1 MSTKLTLFARLKAK
15 PGKEGA
21 LRDAM
26 MKMVPASRA
35 EAGCINYDLH
45 VENSDP
51 SVYWVYENWKDE
63 AALAAHTQEPHYLE
77 LGKVKDDILAEPAQ
91 LIRLTEV
98 SAPAQAQVAGAH
110 K

>member
-1 MSTKLTLFARLKAK
+1 MSTQLTLFARLKAK
-15 PGKEGA
+15 PGKEKG
-21 LRDAM
+21 LRDAL

-35 EAGCINYDLH
+35 EAGCVNYDLH
-45 VENSDP
+45 VDNNDA

-77 LGKVKDDILAEPAQ
+77 LGKLKDDLLAEPVQ
-91 LIRLTEV
+91 LTRLTEV
-98 SAPAQAQVAGAH
+98 SAPAVPREVAR

>member
-1 MSTKLTLFARLKAK
+1 MPNHLTLFARLKAK
-15 PGKEGA
+15 PGKEKA
-21 LRDAM
+21 LGDAL
-26 MKMVPASRA
+26 MKMVPASRS
-35 EAGCINYDLH
+35 EVNCINYDLH
-45 VENSDP
+45 VDNEDS

-77 LGKVKDDILAEPAQ
+77 FGKLKEELLAEPGQ

-98 SAPAQAQVAGAH
+98 SAPAVPREVAR